1 MKKKIV
7 GVTTARSEFGR
18 LRSFYQSLSK
28 NEAYEFSL
36 FIGFGHSDTQFG
48 DSFSEIA
55 AANIPIGFQMPFVA
69 GGDEKKLA
77 KLIVC
82 FSDYLNKIKPDLVI
96 IPGDRY
102 EMLSVALVSTINQV
116 PILHIGGGYVTLGA
130 IDEQIRN
137 AITKLSAIHFVASFG
152 CARRVEYLNEDSSR
166 IYITG
171 APELDEI
178 VSTQPIAREKFL
190 LKYNIKSSFVL
201 ATFHPESSIT
211 IDENNK
217 NSVIIEKFLDKLKYT
232 ILITAPCQ
240 DPGFEPLLNMCKKL
254 SYKNPEKYIFVPTL
268 GLDMYLSAMSHC
280 DFMIGNSSS
289 GIIESSTV
297 GVPVLNVGNRQKF
310 REHGINVIHSNFN
323 IESLL
328 SAVYSISSK
337 FPVGN
342 EKIQYENPYGD
353 GRFLEKA
360 NQILANLQFP
370 IYKIN
375 KY

>member
-18 LRSFYQSLSK
+18 LRNFYQSLSK
-28 NEAYEFSL
+28 NESYEFSL
-36 FIGFGHSDTQFG
+36 FIGFGHSDIQFG

-55 AANIPIGFQMPFVA
+55 EANIPIGFQMPFIE
-69 GGDEKKLA
+69 GGDDKKLA
-77 KLIVC
+77 KLVVC
-82 FSDYLNKIKPDLVI
+82 FSDYLKKIKPDLVI

-137 AITKLSAIHFVASFG
+137 AITKLSAIHFVASVE
-152 CARRVEYLNEDSSR
+152 CARRVENLNEDSNQ

-178 VSTQPIAREKFL
+178 VSYQPLVREKFL
-190 LKYNIKSSFVL
+190 LKYNIKTSFIL
-201 ATFHPESSIT
+201 ATFHPESSIS
-211 IDENNK
+211 IEQNIEN
-217 NSVIIEKFLDKLKYT
+217 SIIIEKFLNCLKYN

-254 SYKNPEKYIFVPTL
+254 SFNNPEKYIFIPTL
-268 GLDMYLSAMSHC
+268 GLDMYLSAMYHC
-280 DFMIGNSSS
+280 DFMVGNSSS
-289 GIIESSTV
+289 GIIESPTV
-297 GVPVLNVGNRQKF
+297 GVPVLNIGNRQKF
-310 REHGINVIHSNFN
+310 REHGTNVIHSEFN
-323 IESLL
+323 VESLL
-328 SAVYSISSK
+328 NAVSIIK
-337 FPVGN
+337 NNFPDEK
-342 EKIQYENPYGD
+342 EKIQYDNPYGD

-360 NQILANLQFP
+360 DQIMKTLQFP
-370 IYKIN
+370 ISKIN
-375 KY
+375 KF